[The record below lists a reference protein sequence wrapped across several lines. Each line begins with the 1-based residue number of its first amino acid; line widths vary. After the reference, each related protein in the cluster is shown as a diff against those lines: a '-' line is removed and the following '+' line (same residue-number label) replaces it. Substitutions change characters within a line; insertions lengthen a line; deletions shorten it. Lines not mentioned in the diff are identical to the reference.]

1 MMLLLLLSTLAPAVA
16 TLGGEPPLW
25 TALPAVAVLLTATV
39 DRLWGCKPRLQPTR
53 KVEPVLSLGVSTQ
66 VRLEVRNTSGRPVA
80 FDIADTP
87 PSGSRFE
94 PADAVLSAV
103 AQAHKICELQ
113 YSLTAQRRGH
123 HEFGD
128 LEIGHPSLL
137 GLWYVRH
144 RTALRDEVQVFPNI
158 EALRRFELL
167 ARVNNLADLGV
178 RSVRM
183 KGEGTEFER
192 LRDYRPGDEPRKVD
206 WKATR
211 RFDKLI
217 VREMGQ
223 ERNQNILLLIDMG
236 RMMRQVSFGL
246 THFDYALDAAIIL
259 AHIAQGRGDNVGAVF
274 FSDSIKRYVPLCR
287 GRRAVDAIVH
297 AGYDLEPEQTATS
310 YSRMFRH
317 VSAHVNK
324 RALLLLM
331 THLVPG
337 EDSRLVRSYMT
348 VLSQRHLPLCLFF
361 SEPEIDEALA
371 GVPASTEQAFARA
384 AAADLL
390 LERREGLAALRQAG
404 VLATDSIPGQMS
416 AVAIGSYLDIK
427 ARNLL

>member
-1 MMLLLLLSTLAPAVA
+1 MLLMLLA
-16 TLGGEPPLW
+16 TLVPALGTLVGEPPLW
-25 TALPAVAVLLTATV
+25 TALPTVAVLLVAV
-39 DRLWGCKPRLQPTR
+39 ADRVRGCTPRLVVVR
-53 KVEPVLSLGVSTQ
+53 KVPKVLSLGVPAE
-66 VRLEVRNTSGRPVA
+66 VCLEVFNDSLGTVE

-87 PSGSRFE
+87 PAASSYE
-94 PADAVLSAV
+94 PAQAAMSAV
-103 AQAHKICELQ
+103 AHAHKRCELR
-113 YSLTAQRRGH
+113 YRVVPRRRGR

-128 LEIGHPSLL
+128 VEIGHRSVL
-137 GLWYVRH
+137 GLWNVRH
-144 RTALRDEVQVFPNI
+144 RARLRDEIQVFPNI

-167 ARVNNLADLGV
+167 ARVNNLSNIGV

-223 ERNQNILLLIDMG
+223 ERNQNVLLLIEMG
-236 RMMRQVSFGL
+236 RMMRQLSLGL
-246 THFDYALDAAIIL
+246 THFDYALDTAIIL
-259 AHIAQGRGDNVGAVF
+259 AHIAQSRGDNVGAVF
-274 FSDSIKRYVPLCR
+274 FSDSVQRFVPLSR
-287 GRRAVDAIVH
+287 GRGAVDAIVH
-297 AGYDLEPEQTATS
+297 AGYDLEPHPIATS
-310 YSRMFRH
+310 YARMFRH

-324 RALLLLM
+324 RSLLLLM

-337 EDSRLVRSYMT
+337 EDSRLVRSYMK
-348 VLSQRHLPLCLFF
+348 VLGRRHLPLCLFF
-361 SEPEIDEALA
+361 TDPEIQKALSK
-371 GVPASTEQAFARA
+371 VPANAEEAFARA

-390 LERREGLAALRQAG
+390 LERQEGLAALRQAG
-404 VLATDSIPGQMS
+404 VLALDSVPGQMS
-416 AVAIGSYLDIK
+416 ALAIGSYLDIK